1 MSDKKKTKDA
11 TVDDN
16 QKSKETVVKK
26 EESERGATAN
36 LSNAKLII
44 SNLDDIVY

>member
-26 EESERGATAN
+26 EDILEIGHTLQKLKEMHEAN
-36 LSNAKLII
+36 DRVLTL
-44 SNLDDIVY
+44 